1 MVTPEK
7 QGELFAAAVVSAAPD
22 TIAINARA
30 TLRTRDGY
38 RAVLVAGMPVAHFS
52 EGDRM
57 AEAHAMV
64 MLVEQG
70 WADQREVAIA
80 FACSARTV
88 RRAQRRFETGGLA
101 ALGRSAGY
109 PKGRARV
116 RPTRARRVNDLKAQG
131 LSNHAIAERLG
142 VTEKAVRKLLRRLGW
157 KASEPEQT
165 ELPVGGGADP
175 NLSASSIAAPASAP
189 AASEQ
194 AAGEATAAAA
204 TQSEPPSAG
213 ADPNLSACPS
223 AVPAFAPAAPTQA
236 AGEAAAATATQSEP
250 PSAGADPNLSACP
263 SDAADEPLPVS
274 FDTDPADRR
283 IDRLFAYMGLLDDA
297 APMFRAGA
305 RIPRAGVL
313 LAMPALLHTGV
324 LDAARDVYGGLGPAF
339 YGLRTSLVTMLL
351 MGLLRIKRPE
361 GLKEHAPDDLGRLL
375 GLDRAPEVKTLRRKL
390 ARLASAGRATDFGR
404 ALAERRVAARGAA
417 LGFLY
422 VDGHVRVYHGKH
434 TLPKA
439 HVTQMRIALPATTDY
454 WVNDVAGEPLFV
466 VTAEA
471 NAGMVKMLP
480 GLLDEVRRLIGERRV
495 TIVFD
500 RGGWSPRLFQQ
511 ILAAGFDIL
520 TYRKGRSRRVP
531 STRFHEREA
540 ILDGRKVRYVLADQ
554 RISLLKGKLRLRQ
567 VTRLSD
573 DGQHQTA
580 IITSRFDL
588 SDIEV
593 AFRMFERWRQENFFK
608 YLGEEYALDALVDY
622 QVEPADPTRDVPNPR
637 WNALDAELRAARAH
651 VARLAALY
659 GFEALGNKESLRRT
673 MRGFKIAH
681 ASQNREIVAALERLA
696 ALDAKRSAVPRRV
709 PVQNVVEG
717 QVIKLAVERK
727 HLTNLLKMVAY
738 QAESDLVR
746 VVTPHYKRADDEG
759 RTLIQAALASAAD
772 LDVTD
777 TELRLTLAPQSS
789 PHRTRA
795 IAALC
800 DDLNRTPT
808 RFPGTRLTLRFA
820 IHQPAAADPS
830 G

>member
-1 MVTPEK
+1 MAVPPE
-7 QGELFAAAVVSAAPD
+7 QSELFGAAGGGAAPD
-22 TIAINARA
+22 IIAINARA

-52 EGDRM
+52 QGDRM

-64 MLVEQG
+64 MLVGQG
-70 WADQREVAIA
+70 WAEQREVATA
-80 FACSARTV
+80 FGCSTRTV
-88 RRAQRRFETGGLA
+88 RRAQRRFETGGLV
-101 ALGRSAGY
+101 ALGRGAGF

-116 RPTRARRVNDLKAQG
+116 RPARTRRVNDLKAQG
-131 LSNHAIAERLG
+131 LSNRAIAERLG
-142 VTEKAVRKLLRRLGW
+142 VTEKAVRKQLRRLGW
-157 KASEPEQT
+157 KAPEPEQI
-165 ELPVGGGADP
+165 ELPLGEPGADP
-175 NLSASSIAAPASAP
+175 NLSASSITALTPTPEAPPEAAV
-189 AASEQ
+189 
-194 AAGEATAAAA
+194 EAMPAAA
-204 TQSEPPSAG
+204 TRPEPPPPG
-213 ADPNLSACPS
+213 ADPNLSASSVTAPTLMLE
-223 AVPAFAPAAPTQA
+223 APAEA
-236 AGEAAAATATQSEP
+236 AGEGTPAARTRPEP
-250 PSAGADPNLSACP
+250 PPSDADPNLSAAP
-263 SDAADEPLPVS
+263 SDAVHEPLPIS

-283 IDRLFAYMGLLDDA
+283 RDRLFAYMGLLDDA
-297 APMFRAGA
+297 APMFRAGT
-305 RIPRAGVL
+305 RVPRAGVL

-324 LDAARDVYGGLGPAF
+324 LDAARDIYGGLGPAF

-390 ARLASAGRATDFGR
+390 ARLAAAGRATDFGR
-404 ALAERRVAARGAA
+404 ALADRRVASRGAA

-422 VDGHVRVYHGKH
+422 VDGHVRVYHGKR

-511 ILAAGFDIL
+511 ILAAGFDLL

-531 STRFHEREA
+531 RSRFREREA
-540 ILDGRKVRYVLADQ
+540 TLDGREVRYVLADQ
-554 RISLLKGKLRLRQ
+554 RIRLLKGKLRLRQ

-580 IITSRFDL
+580 IVTSRLDL
-588 SDIEV
+588 SDVEI

-659 GFEALGNKESLRRT
+659 GFEAFGNQESLRRT

-681 ASQNREIVAALERLA
+681 ASQNREIVAALERYA
-696 ALDAKRSAVPRRV
+696 ALEAKRAAVPRRV
-709 PVQNVVEG
+709 PVQDVVEG
-717 QVIKLAVERK
+717 QVLKLAVERK
-727 HLTNLLKMVAY
+727 HLSNLLKMVAY

-746 VVTPHYKRADDEG
+746 AVAPHYKRVEDEG

-772 LDVTD
+772 LTLTP
-777 TELRLTLAPQSS
+777 TELRVTLAAQSS

-800 DDLNRTPT
+800 DELNRAPT

-820 IHQPAAADPS
+820 IQPAPDP
-830 G
+830 GG

>member
-1 MVTPEK
+1 DLGARADVDSAHRSRG
-7 QGELFAAAVVSAAPD
+7 QGPACRRDAARAAASGCGPKPVRFFD
-22 TIAINARA
+22 HGARA
-30 TLRTRDGY
+30 DT
-38 RAVLVAGMPVAHFS
+38 
-52 EGDRM
+52 GD
-57 AEAHAMV
+57 AHA
-64 MLVEQG
+64 
-70 WADQREVAIA
+70 
-80 FACSARTV
+80 
-88 RRAQRRFETGGLA
+88 
-101 ALGRSAGY
+101 GRWRG
-109 PKGRARV
+109 
-116 RPTRARRVNDLKAQG
+116 RARRVDTARAAASG
-131 LSNHAIAERLG
+131 CGPTPVRFSERRGRRAAPHL
-142 VTEKAVRKLLRRLGW
+142 VRHGSSRPPHRPALRVHGPARRR
-157 KASEPEQT
+157 
-165 ELPVGGGADP
+165 GADVP
-175 NLSASSIAAPASAP
+175 RGCAHPARRC
-189 AASEQ
+189 
-194 AAGEATAAAA
+194 AAG
-204 TQSEPPSAG
+204 
-213 ADPNLSACPS
+213 D
-223 AVPAFAPAAPTQA
+223 
-236 AGEAAAATATQSEP
+236 
-250 PSAGADPNLSACP
+250 
-263 SDAADEPLPVS
+263 
-274 FDTDPADRR
+274 
-283 IDRLFAYMGLLDDA
+283 
-297 APMFRAGA
+297 
-305 RIPRAGVL
+305 
-313 LAMPALLHTGV
+313 PALLQTGV

-390 ARLASAGRATDFGR
+390 ARLAAAERATDFGR

-422 VDGHVRVYHGKH
+422 VDGHVRVYHGKR

-531 STRFHEREA
+531 RSRFHAREA
-540 ILDGRKVRYVLADQ
+540 TLDGREVRYVLADQ
-554 RISLLKGKLRLRQ
+554 RIRLLKGKLRLRQ

-580 IITSRFDL
+580 IVTSRLDL
-588 SDIEV
+588 SDVEI

-651 VARLAALY
+651 AARLAALY
-659 GFEALGNKESLRRT
+659 GIEAFGNQESLRRT

-681 ASQNREIVAALERLA
+681 ASQNREIVAALEHLA
-696 ALDAKRSAVPRRV
+696 ALEAKRAAVPRRV
-709 PVQNVVEG
+709 PVQDVVEG

-738 QAESDLVR
+738 QAEGDLVR
-746 VVTPHYKRADDEG
+746 AVAPHYKRADDEG

-772 LDVTD
+772 LQVTD

-800 DDLNRTPT
+800 DDLNRNPT
-808 RFPGTRLTLRFA
+808 RFPGTRLTLCFA
-820 IHQPAAADPS
+820 IHQPTANLAA
-830 G
+830 

>member
-1 MVTPEK
+1 MASPEK
-7 QGELFAAAVVSAAPD
+7 QGELFAPTVVRATPD
-22 TIAINARA
+22 TIAINARVA
-30 TLRTRDGY
+30 LRTRDGH
-38 RAVLVAGMPVAHFS
+38 RAVLVAGMPVAHFA

-70 WADQREVAIA
+70 WADQREVATA

-88 RRAQRRFETGGLA
+88 RRAQRRFEKGGLA
-101 ALGRSAGY
+101 ALGRGAGY

-116 RPTRARRVNDLKAQG
+116 RPTHTRRVNDLKAQG
-131 LSNHAIAERLG
+131 LSNRAIAERLG

-157 KASEPEQT
+157 KAPEPEQA
-165 ELPVGGGADP
+165 ELPLGEVGADP
-175 NLSASSIAAPASAP
+175 NLSASSVTATASTPAVP
-189 AASEQ
+189 TQ
-194 AAGEATAAAA
+194 AAGEATSAAA
-204 TQSEPPSAG
+204 TRPEPAPPG
-213 ADPNLSACPS
+213 ADPNLSAS
-223 AVPAFAPAAPTQA
+223 SVTATASTPAAATQA
-236 AGEAAAATATQSEP
+236 AAEATPAAATRPEP
-250 PSAGADPNLSACP
+250 APPGADPNLSASP

-283 IDRLFAYMGLLDDA
+283 VDRLFAYMGLLDDA

-339 YGLRTSLVTMLL
+339 YGLRTSIVTMLL

-390 ARLASAGRATDFGR
+390 ARLAAAGRATDFGR

-422 VDGHVRVYHGKH
+422 VDGHVRVYHGKRV
-434 TLPKA
+434 LPKA

-531 STRFHEREA
+531 CTRFHAREA

-554 RISLLKGKLRLRQ
+554 RIRLLKGKLRLRQ

-573 DGQHQTA
+573 DGEHQTA
-580 IITSRFDL
+580 IVTSRLDL
-588 SDIEV
+588 SDIEI

-637 WNALDAELRAARAH
+637 WNALDAELRAARVH

-659 GFEALGNKESLRRT
+659 GFEAFDNKETLRRT

-681 ASQNREIVAALERLA
+681 ASHNREIVAALERLA
-696 ALDAKRSAVPRRV
+696 ALEAKRSAVPRRV

-746 VVTPHYKRADDEG
+746 AVAPHYKRADDEG

-800 DDLNRTPT
+800 EDLNRTPT

-820 IHQPAAADPS
+820 IHQPAADP
-830 G
+830 GG